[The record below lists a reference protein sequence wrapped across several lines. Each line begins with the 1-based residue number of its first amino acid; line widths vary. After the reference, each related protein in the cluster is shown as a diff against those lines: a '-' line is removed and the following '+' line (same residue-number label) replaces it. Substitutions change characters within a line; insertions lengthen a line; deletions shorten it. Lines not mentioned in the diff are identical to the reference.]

1 MENKEEIIE
10 QLVELVESLTMKPE
24 IISVVNSI
32 GDTIS
37 DEKAIEYL
45 KLLNRRIDQL
55 TQISF

>member
-45 KLLNRRIDQL
+45 KLLNRRIDPL